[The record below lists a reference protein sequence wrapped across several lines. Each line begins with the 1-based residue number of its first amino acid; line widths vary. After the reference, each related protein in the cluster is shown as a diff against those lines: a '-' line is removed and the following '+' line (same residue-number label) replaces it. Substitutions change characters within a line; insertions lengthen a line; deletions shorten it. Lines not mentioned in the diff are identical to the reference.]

1 MYSVY
6 VSSNY
11 SGSRL
16 ATTLY
21 MLLDLRYAFRIIA
34 RSPGFATAML
44 LLFTAGIGTS
54 TAVFSLLHGVVLRS
68 LPYED
73 SEKLVRVR
81 LTSPSGIRGPIS
93 VLDYLDLAAGMRSA
107 TLAAY
112 QGWLFHVRSDSGK
125 QPVRA
130 ARVTASFFDVLKV
143 RPALG
148 RVFTPEED
156 EPGGAP
162 VALLSHR
169 FWTQRL
175 DADPKAIG
183 RVVGFDE
190 GAFKVI
196 GVMPAAF
203 EFRTRD
209 LDVWVPLRL
218 GDVTHRMQRSENY
231 LTVIGRL
238 KGTLEPA
245 QREGAGVTAELARI
259 YPATNSGLNA
269 LVENLRE
276 TITGSVRKPLMLL
289 FAGVTLVLLI
299 ACANGGHLMLARAAS
314 RAQDFAVRRALG
326 ATTWRIVRH
335 QLALSLLLGA
345 IAAALSVLVAVW
357 LVDALR
363 PLLPDALPRTREITI
378 SPTVL
383 LFAVI
388 AALVTSSLA
397 AAAPALRAS
406 SLSSSSRVTASWS
419 RFPLAAQL
427 AFSFVLFAGA
437 GVLLHSLYDVLS
449 TDPGFRKENVLAV
462 SVAMP
467 ARASGP
473 AAHLQELLQ
482 RIQQTP
488 GVAAAGAVNYPPLAS
503 EWSTTRF
510 LVHRDLPA
518 SPDKVPVA
526 RYRVA
531 TPGYFRAVGATL
543 LAGRTFKEAEGSR
556 EAPVFVI
563 NDAMARRYWPGQN
576 PVGAAMRTGGLETE
590 RPWGTVIGVVADMR
604 QSELDR
610 PVEPEIFQPHRQFP
624 WPEMHL
630 VVRTAGD
637 GAAVWPSVRALILEM
652 DRDHTIG
659 SVRTLDDLI
668 DSSVRVRRFYTWLLA
683 AFAAVGALLVAIGI
697 HASLAFSIAQ
707 RTREIGIRF
716 ALGAGRAAIIRMLAG
731 SLALPVAGALA
742 AGIAA
747 SAIGNRLIASL
758 IYGKLSPT
766 PFIAAAAVTLLLVC
780 LASVR
785 PALRA
790 IRVSPSEALRID

>member
-1 MYSVY
+1 VPCFFSGD
-6 VSSNY
+6 Y

-16 ATTLY
+16 ATTIY
-21 MLLDLRYAFRIIA
+21 VLLDLRYAFRIIG
-34 RSPGFATAML
+34 RSPGFTAAIL
-44 LLFTAGIGTS
+44 LLFTAGIGAS
-54 TAVFSLLHGVVLRS
+54 TAVFSVLHGVVLRS

-112 QGWLFHVRSDSGK
+112 QGWLLHIRSDSGK
-125 QPVRA
+125 QSVHA
-130 ARVTASFFDVLKV
+130 ARVTASFFDVLKA

-148 RVFTPEED
+148 RVFTHEED
-156 EPGGAP
+156 KPGGPP
-162 VALLSHR
+162 VVLVSHR

-175 DADPKAIG
+175 GANPQAIG
-183 RVVGFDE
+183 RIVGFDE
-190 GAFKVI
+190 GALNVI
-196 GVMPAAF
+196 GVMPAGF
-203 EFRTRD
+203 EFRSRD
-209 LDVWVPLRL
+209 VDVWLPIRL
-218 GDVTHRMQRSENY
+218 GDATHRMQRSENY

-238 KGTLEPA
+238 KGTLEAA
-245 QREGAGVTAELARI
+245 QREGAAVTAELARL

-276 TITGSVRKPLMLL
+276 TITGGVRKPLMLL

-314 RAQDFAVRRALG
+314 RAHDFAVRRALG

-335 QLALSLLLGA
+335 QLALSLLLSA
-345 IAAALSVLVAVW
+345 VAAALSLLVAVW
-357 LVDALR
+357 LIDALR
-363 PLLPDALPRTREITI
+363 PLLPDALPRRHEITI
-378 SPTVL
+378 SASVL

-388 AALVTSSLA
+388 AALVTSGLA
-397 AAAPALRAS
+397 AAAPAARAS
-406 SLSSSSRVTASWS
+406 SLISSSRVTARWS
-419 RFPLAAQL
+419 RFPLAAQM
-427 AFSFVLFAGA
+427 AFSFVLLAGA
-437 GVLLHSLYDVLS
+437 GALLHSLYDVLS
-449 TDPGFRKENVLAV
+449 ADPGFRRENVITV

-467 ARASGP
+467 ASASGP
-473 AAHLQELLQ
+473 TAHLQDLLR

-488 GVAAAGAVNYPPLAS
+488 GVTATGAVNYPPLAS

-510 LVHRDLPA
+510 LVHGKIPA

-531 TPGYFRAVGATL
+531 TPEYFRAVGATL
-543 LAGRTFKEAEGSR
+543 LAGRTFEADEGSR

-563 NDAMARRYWPGQN
+563 NEAMARLYWPGQN
-576 PVGAAMRTGGLETE
+576 PVGDAMRTGGLETQ
-590 RPWGTVIGVVADMR
+590 RPWGAVIGVVADMR

-610 PVEPEIFQPHRQFP
+610 PVEPEIFQSHRQFP

-637 GAAVWPSVRALILEM
+637 GAAVWPSVRAEILAM
-652 DRDHTIG
+652 DRNYTLG
-659 SVRTLDDLI
+659 EVRTLDELI

-683 AFAAVGALLVAIGI
+683 AFAAIGALLVAVGI

-731 SLALPVAGALA
+731 SLALPVAGALV

-747 SAIGNRLIASL
+747 SAIGMRLMASL
-758 IYGKLSPT
+758 IYGELSLT
-766 PFIAAAAVTLLLVC
+766 PFTAAAAITLALVC
-780 LASVR
+780 LASVQ

-790 IRVSPSEALRID
+790 IRVSPSDALRLE